1 MCIKFGEN
9 TNNKNKGAVKIKGK
23 KAKYISCACFVLLC
37 ICSFVI
43 GMKAVPKA
51 VSYSVSDNVAMES
64 VSKKVN
70 DIDYTYE
77 NECFDVN
84 SVPSLDKYTLVSV
97 DGEICV
103 KSEDVLLYRV
113 KAVLRDFPSEDINAL
128 QKGIEIN
135 GKAELVEFVEYM
147 ES

>member
-1 MCIKFGEN
+1 MANAKFIK
-9 TNNKNKGAVKIKGK
+9 KW
-23 KAKYISCACFVLLC
+23 CL
-37 ICSFVI
+37 
-43 GMKAVPKA
+43 
-51 VSYSVSDNVAMES
+51 
-64 VSKKVN
+64 KKVK
-70 DIDYTYE
+70 DIDDICE

-128 QKGIEIN
+128 HEGIEIN